1 MTRPLIFLTVGL
13 LAVIALAVSLG
24 AVSLDDPAARTI
36 LLRLRLPR
44 VLLAAAIG
52 ATLAVAGVTFQTLLR
67 NPLADPFILGV
78 SGGAAAGAAI
88 ATALRLARIPGVVPL
103 VAFIG
108 ACGATAAVFLLAR
121 RRDHTDPTRLLL
133 SGLVLNAFFSAVIL
147 IAFSLSPQADLTAAL
162 RWMMGNISAATWT
175 DFIIVTIPLLIAMIV
190 LAFVGACGATAA
202 VFLLARRRDH
212 TDPTRLLL
220 SGLVL
225 NAFFSAVILIAFSLS
240 RQADLTAALRWMMG
254 NISAATWT
262 DVIVVTIP
270 LLIAMIVLAFV
281 ANDLRLL
288 AFGEEDAKARGVD
301 IERVK
306 LIGFGTASII
316 TGAAVAV
323 SGIIGFVGL
332 LVPHLIRLI
341 WRRDFRYLL
350 PLCALGGAIL
360 VVGADLLSR
369 TLITSAELPIGA
381 FTAILGV
388 PFFLSLLR
396 RER

>member
-1 MTRPLIFLTVGL
+1 MKSLLRPILILTAL
-13 LAVIALAVSLG
+13 LAVTMALAVAFGS
-24 AVSLDDPAARTI
+24 VPLDDAAARTI

-67 NPLADPFILGV
+67 NPLADPFTLGV

-88 ATALRLARIPGVVPL
+88 ATALRWTRYPGLVPL
-103 VAFIG
+103 VAFGG
-108 ACGATAAVFLLAR
+108 AVAATAAVFLLAR
-121 RRDHTDPTRLLL
+121 RRDHTDPTRLL
-133 SGLVLNAFFSAVIL
+133 I
-147 IAFSLSPQADLTAAL
+147 
-162 RWMMGNISAATWT
+162 
-175 DFIIVTIPLLIAMIV
+175 
-190 LAFVGACGATAA
+190 
-202 VFLLARRRDH
+202 
-212 TDPTRLLL
+212 

-254 NISAATWT
+254 TLFGATWT
-262 DVIVVTIP
+262 HVALVTTC
-270 LLIAMIVLAFV
+270 LAIALAILAFL

-288 AFGEEDAKARGVD
+288 AFGEEDAKARGVNV
-301 IERVK
+301 ERVK
-306 LIGFGTASII
+306 LLGFGTASII

-341 WRRDFRYLL
+341 WRRDFRFLL
-350 PLCALGGAIL
+350 PLCALGGATL

-369 TLITSAELPIGA
+369 VLVVTTELPIGA
-381 FTAILGV
+381 FTAVLGV
-388 PFFLSLLR
+388 PFFLSVLR
-396 RER
+396 GER

>member
-1 MTRPLIFLTVGL
+1 MNADEQRATSNTDPTPASVPRSSFRDHRSSLARPLLILAAL
-13 LAVIALAVSLG
+13 LALSLVLGIAFGDVQIAWNDELS
-24 AVSLDDPAARTI
+24 RTI
-36 LLRLRLPR
+36 LLRLRMPR

-78 SGGAAAGAAI
+78 SGGAAAGAAV
-88 ATALRLARIPGVVPL
+88 ATALRWSRIPGVVPL
-103 VAFIG
+103 VAFLG

-133 SGLVLNAFFSAVIL
+133 SGLVLNAFFSAIIL
-147 IAFSLSPQADLTAAL
+147 IS
-162 RWMMGNISAATWT
+162 
-175 DFIIVTIPLLIAMIV
+175 
-190 LAFVGACGATAA
+190 
-202 VFLLARRRDH
+202 
-212 TDPTRLLL
+212 
-220 SGLVL
+220 
-225 NAFFSAVILIAFSLS
+225 FSLS

-254 NISAATWT
+254 SLFGATW
-262 DVIVVTIP
+262 VQVAIVVVP
-270 LLIAMIVLAFV
+270 LVLAMLVLAFT

-288 AFGEEDAKARGVD
+288 AFGEEDAKSRGVD
-301 IERVK
+301 VERVK

-341 WRRDFRYLL
+341 WRRDFRFLL

-360 VVGADLLSR
+360 VVGADVLSR
-369 TLITSAELPIGA
+369 VLVRNVDLPIGA

-388 PFFLSLLR
+388 PLFLSLLR
-396 RER
+396 RSR

>member
-1 MTRPLIFLTVGL
+1 MNDERGSMTRETSSFIVHRSSFASLRPLILLTFLL
-13 LAVIALAVSLG
+13 LAVIAVAISFG

-88 ATALRLARIPGVVPL
+88 ATALRWARFPGLVPF
-103 VAFIG
+103 VAFLG

-133 SGLVLNAFFSAVIL
+133 SGLVLNAFFSAI
-147 IAFSLSPQADLTAAL
+147 
-162 RWMMGNISAATWT
+162 
-175 DFIIVTIPLLIAMIV
+175 
-190 LAFVGACGATAA
+190 
-202 VFLLARRRDH
+202 
-212 TDPTRLLL
+212 
-220 SGLVL
+220 
-225 NAFFSAVILIAFSLS
+225 ILIAFSLS
-240 RQADLTAALRWMMG
+240 RAADLTAALRWMMG

-262 DVIVVTIP
+262 DVCVVTVP
-270 LLIAMIVLAFV
+270 LLVAMGALAFV

-288 AFGEEDAKARGVD
+288 AFGEEDAKSRGVD
-301 IERVK
+301 VERVK

-350 PLCALGGAIL
+350 PLCALGGASL

-369 TLITSAELPIGA
+369 TLVTSAELPIGA